1 MPAVDPRTDPIRR
14 AFASG
19 EFRKALALWQDHAR
33 QLRQEIRSGTFSKEK
48 LAATHE
54 LVEWCRITALCARSH
69 AQSRLN
75 RIAVAQRYAVP
86 SGQPSP
92 RFSASA

>member
-14 AFASG
+14 AAASG
-19 EFRKALALWQDHAR
+19 EFRKAQTLWEDHAR
-33 QLRQEIRSGTFSKEK
+33 QLREEIRSGTFSSEK
-48 LAATHE
+48 LAQTRE
-54 LVEWCRITALCARSH
+54 LAEWCRITALCARSH

-75 RIAVAQRYAVP
+75 RIAVAQRYAN
-86 SGQPSP
+86 STGQPPS